1 MMGMLSISGVTLAMK
16 SNGMRK
22 IIRSILD
29 LFYPLVKR
37 FIPKETYYYAA
48 CGGGNLVSSW
58 VLFYIFYQFVF
69 KKEIIKFNIDWLYI
83 NQFSFSAYTLSSF
96 STFCISFTIGFLL
109 NRYVVFTQSQL
120 KAKIQLFRYGLSAI
134 VTYVIG
140 WILLKFFIES
150 LALFPSIANVMASC
164 IVVIWSYFMQRKFT
178 FR

>member
-1 MMGMLSISGVTLAMK
+1 MMEMLSISGVTLAMK

-22 IIRSILD
+22 IITTILD

-48 CGGGNLVSSW
+48 CGGGNLVLSW
-58 VLFYIFYQFVF
+58 FLFFFFYQYVF
-69 KKEIIKFNIDWLYI
+69 QKEVSHYYVSWLGNKHI
-83 NQFSFSAYTLSSF
+83 AFSAYTLSSF
-96 STFCISFTIGFLL
+96 TTFCFSFIIGFLL
-109 NRYVVFTQSQL
+109 NRFVVFTRSEL
-120 KAKIQLFRYGLSAI
+120 RATIQLLRYGLSAL
-134 VTYVIG
+134 VTYSLG

-150 LALFPSIANVMASC
+150 LALFPSIANIMASC